1 MGGYQLEAAVNIGFE
16 LNIMSNESLTPDES
30 LAVNGESFHWAK
42 RFLGKKMGSEAAKL
56 YAFCRL
62 LDDMADGDIEN
73 GPARLVNIR
82 SALIEGTTD
91 ADPALESFSPL
102 MENKQFPLPVLI
114 ALIDGLLDDQ
124 REQVIFADEA
134 ELLRYAYRVAGTV
147 GLLMCH
153 VLDCHDSDAK
163 AHAID
168 LGIAMQ
174 LTNIA
179 RDVLEDAHMG
189 RRYLPATWTG
199 DISPQQIV
207 DAASNPSS
215 QHGQIITQS
224 VERLLALAEQ
234 FYASGSKG
242 FPQLH
247 WRAHMSI
254 AIASKVYRQIGVQL
268 ASKGY
273 VWDEGRQVTSR
284 SRKLRCTLKAI
295 AGLSKRIVGKK
306 HEHNSNLHNS
316 LGGLPYVS

>member
-1 MGGYQLEAAVNIGFE
+1 
-16 LNIMSNESLTPDES
+16 
-30 LAVNGESFHWAK
+30 
-42 RFLGKKMGSEAAKL
+42 
-56 YAFCRL
+56 
-62 LDDMADGDIEN
+62 
-73 GPARLVNIR
+73 
-82 SALIEGTTD
+82 
-91 ADPALESFSPL
+91 
-102 MENKQFPLPVLI
+102 MEDQEFPQPVLI
-114 ALIDGLLDDQ
+114 ALLDGLLDDQ
-124 REQVIFADEA
+124 REEVLFVDEA

-153 VLDCHDSDAK
+153 VLDCHDPDAK

-179 RDVLEDAHMG
+179 RDVLEDAQMG

-207 DAASNPSS
+207 DAANNPGG

-224 VERLLALAEQ
+224 VERLLAMAEQ
-234 FYASGSKG
+234 FYASGAKG
-242 FPQLH
+242 FSQLH

-254 AIASKVYRQIGVQL
+254 AIAAKVYRQIGVQL

-273 VWDEGRQVTSR
+273 IWHRGRQVTSR
-284 SRKLRCTLKAI
+284 ARKLICSLKAV
-295 AGLSKRIVGKK
+295 AGLFKRIVRKK

>member
-1 MGGYQLEAAVNIGFE
+1 
-16 LNIMSNESLTPDES
+16 MSNENLTPDES

-82 SALIEGTTD
+82 AALIEGNTD
-91 ADPALESFSPL
+91 ADPALKSFSPL
-102 MENKQFPLPVLI
+102 MEDQEFPLPVLI

-124 REQVIFADEA
+124 REKVLFVDEA

-153 VLDCHDSDAK
+153 VLDCHGPDAK

-179 RDVLEDAHMG
+179 RDVLEDAQMG

-207 DAASNPSS
+207 DAANNPGS

-224 VERLLALAEQ
+224 VERLLAMAEQ
-234 FYASGSKG
+234 FYASGAKG
-242 FPQLH
+242 FSQLH

-254 AIASKVYRQIGVQL
+254 AIAAKVYRQIGVQL

-273 VWDEGRQVTSR
+273 VWHQGRQVTSR
-284 SRKLRCTLKAI
+284 ARKLICSLKAV
-295 AGLSKRIVGKK
+295 AGLSKRIVRKK